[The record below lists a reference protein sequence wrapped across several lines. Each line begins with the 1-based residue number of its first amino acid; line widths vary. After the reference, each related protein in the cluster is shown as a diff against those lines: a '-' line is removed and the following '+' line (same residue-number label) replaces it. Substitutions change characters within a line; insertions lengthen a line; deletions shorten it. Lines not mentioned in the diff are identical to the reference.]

1 MKTALFRTVRRS
13 HYRGALTIASLL
25 AIATLM
31 AGCNLSSSS
40 PTTALT
46 ENQKTLASCDRA
58 HPPASWVAID
68 GATFSASSTI
78 FEERISALESIAR
91 QTAVCSGYLK
101 VIAFGGSSV
110 QTAALFDGSLR
121 QTGATD
127 NARLL
132 RVPAAVAEVMA
143 TVRKAYGP
151 AVVHWDHCVSDVTSQ
166 YRLAS
171 EWFGQLG
178 GSYGLGV
185 YLLTDGI
192 QNARVV
198 TGTEVLDPHQVAA
211 LAAQVPVPN
220 LAGAEIVVAGLGIT
234 VQPLEQS
241 DIVESLVSYY
251 TDVCRQTGAKKC
263 VAVSTYQESGW

>member
-1 MKTALFRTVRRS
+1 MPTARSQIVRRLP
-13 HYRGALTIASLL
+13 HRGTLALAGLL
-25 AIATLM
+25 AIAALV

-46 ENQKTLASCDRA
+46 ENQQTLTTCDRA
-58 HPPASWVAID
+58 HPPATWVAID
-68 GATFSASSTI
+68 GATFSASSAI
-78 FEERISALESIAR
+78 FNERMTALESIAR

-110 QTAALFDGSLR
+110 QTATLYDGFLR
-121 QTGATD
+121 QAGATD

-132 RVPAAVAEVMA
+132 RVPAAVANVMA

-151 AVVHWDHCVSDVTSQ
+151 AVAHWDHCVSDVTSQ

-178 GSYGLGV
+178 GSYGLHV

-198 TGTEVLDPHQVAA
+198 TGTEVLDPAQAAA
-211 LAAQVPVPN
+211 LAQQVPVPN

-234 VQPLEQS
+234 VRPLEQS
-241 DIVESLVSYY
+241 DVVESLVSYY
-251 TDVCRQTGAKKC
+251 TDVCRRTSARKC
-263 VAVSTYQESGW
+263 VAVSSYQESGW